1 MSFNKGNNISKKKLP
16 KKTYPDL
23 SSDPES
29 SLLKPDPIV
38 YNGKVIEDDVDIP
51 FDLKSEPVNFFV

>member
-1 MSFNKGNNISKKKLP
+1 MNSKKRISTKE
-16 KKTYPDL
+16 KSYPIPPPNSEHGFL
-23 SSDPES
+23 R
-29 SLLKPDPIV
+29 PDPVI